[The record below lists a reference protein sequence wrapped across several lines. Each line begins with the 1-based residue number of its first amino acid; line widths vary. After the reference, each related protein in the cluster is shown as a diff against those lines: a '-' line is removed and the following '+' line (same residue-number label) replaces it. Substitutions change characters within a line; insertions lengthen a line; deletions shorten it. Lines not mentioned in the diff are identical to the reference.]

1 MKTKLITVV
10 SWSVMAVLLTVGSTL
25 NANQTLEQPEVTHFE
40 RPQAMDAQAGMVVTV
55 LVTLNA
61 NGDVEAVELQRA
73 DAPLFAE
80 SVKNV
85 VREWK
90 FAPALRD
97 GKAIPSKVLVPI
109 RVVENQ
115 AAQFSAR

>member
-1 MKTKLITVV
+1 MKTKLNTVV
-10 SWSVMAVLLTVGSTL
+10 SWSVMAVLLTLGSTL
-25 NANQTLEQPEVTHFE
+25 NASQTLEQPEVTHFE
-40 RPQAMDAQAGMVVTV
+40 RPQAMDAQAGMVVSV
-55 LVTLNA
+55 LLTLNA

-90 FAPALRD
+90 FAPALRN

-109 RVVENQ
+109 RVVEGH
-115 AAQFSAR
+115 STLLTAR

>member
-10 SWSVMAVLLTVGSTL
+10 SWSVMAVLLTISSTL
-25 NANQTLEQPEVTHFE
+25 NASQTLEQPEVTHFE
-40 RPQAMDAQAGMVVTV
+40 RPQALDAEAGMVVTV

-61 NGDVEAVELQRA
+61 NGDVEAVEVQRA

-85 VREWK
+85 VQGWK
-90 FAPALRD
+90 FSPALRD

-109 RVVENQ
+109 RVVGNQ
-115 AAQFSAR
+115 PEQFTAR